1 MIDLRSDT
9 LTQPTPAMREAMANA
24 EVGDDVFEEDPTLK
38 KLETLAA
45 KKTGKESALFV
56 PSGTMGNLISVLSH
70 CQRGDEVL
78 LGDRS
83 HIFLYEV
90 GGIAA
95 LGGVHPR
102 TLPNNVDG
110 TLPLPLIEKSIRHT
124 DIHYPPTRLIC
135 LENTHNFCQGIPL
148 SIRYMDSV
156 AALATKYGL
165 KIHLDGARLF
175 NAAVAL
181 DVEVEALTRQ
191 ADSVMFCLSKGLS
204 APVGSLVSGN
214 QNFIQRARK
223 IRKMVGGGMRQAG
236 HLAAAG
242 LVALENLVE
251 RLKDDHQNA
260 GFLAEQLASIKGIE
274 LDQTMVKTNIVFFKL
289 NHLQINGDRFLREL
303 EAKSIKILMTGPG
316 VFRAVLHR
324 EVSKE
329 QVETVVQTIQSIL
342 TTGRGAVMSSC

>member
-1 MIDLRSDT
+1 MKPIDLRSDT

-83 HIFLYEV
+83 HIFLHEV
-90 GGIAA
+90 GGMAA

-102 TLPNNVDG
+102 TLPNNEDG
-110 TLPLPLIEKSIRHT
+110 TLPLALIEPSIRHE

-135 LENTHNFCQGIPL
+135 LENTHNFCQGTPL
-148 SIRYMDSV
+148 SPDYMDSV
-156 AALATKYGL
+156 ATVAAKHGL

-181 DVEVEALTRQ
+181 GVEVEMLTRR

-204 APVGSLVSGN
+204 APVGSLICGDRD
-214 QNFIQRARK
+214 FIQRARK

-242 LVALENLVE
+242 LVALESLVE
-251 RLKDDHQNA
+251 RLKEDHQNA
-260 GFLAEQLASIKGIE
+260 KLLAEQLANIKGLE
-274 LDQTMVKTNIVFFKL
+274 LDQTRVKTNILYFKL
-289 NHLQINGDRFLREL
+289 SHPEINGDEFLSRL
-303 EAKSIKILMTGPG
+303 EKKSIKILMTDPG

-324 EVSKE
+324 EITRE
-329 QVETVVQTIQSIL
+329 QVETVVQAVQSLL
-342 TTGRGAVMSSC
+342 TGK